1 MKEILINC
9 GYTQKS
15 GVILNGGE
23 LEDVFIEHDGS
34 GGVGNIYKGTVDNV
48 VPGMQSAFVDIGLD
62 KNAFLFA
69 GDISA
74 PEEARAPKEDIRR
87 LVHKGQDVIVQVTK
101 EAQIGR
107 AHV

>member
-62 KNAFLFA
+62 TGGGTGAEGGHSPA
-69 GDISA
+69 CA
-74 PEEARAPKEDIRR
+74 
-87 LVHKGQDVIVQVTK
+87 
-101 EAQIGR
+101 
-107 AHV
+107 